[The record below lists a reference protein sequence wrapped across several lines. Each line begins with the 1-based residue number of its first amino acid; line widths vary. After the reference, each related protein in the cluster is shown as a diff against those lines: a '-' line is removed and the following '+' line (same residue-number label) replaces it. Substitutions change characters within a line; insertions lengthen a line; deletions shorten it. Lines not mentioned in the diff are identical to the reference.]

1 MDRLNLFPAPKTLV
15 PGKGTLPFKL
25 PLSIQAG
32 EHPSPRFRSAI
43 EAVPFLEEQDA
54 PIAPSEWR
62 IECGLIDCEDFS
74 DENYQLKI
82 SSEGIALN
90 AKTETGWF
98 RGLTT
103 LGQIVRECRSALP
116 CLLIEDGPELSE
128 RGYMLDI
135 SRCKVPTQDALY
147 ELVDTLA
154 ILKYN
159 QLQLYTEHTFAYRN
173 HQIVWENASP
183 LKAEE
188 IQSLDTYCYNRY
200 IELIPNQNSFGH
212 MDRWL
217 RHGAYKHLAECP
229 NGYTH
234 PLLGPIAWGGTLKPD
249 EESIDFVSKLYDELL
264 PNFRSNRVNV
274 GGDEPWELGQGWS
287 EEFVKERGK
296 HRVYIDHL
304 LQIYDLVE
312 RRGKTMQFWG
322 DIVLEDPELARELP
336 RNCLGIIWGYEANH
350 PFDEQCQV
358 FGNSGIPFYVA
369 PGTTAWNSIGGR
381 IQNSLH
387 NIREACRQAVNL
399 GAQGMLLTDWGD
411 FGHHQFPFTSYHAII
426 EASALSW
433 NQSSNGEY
441 NLDDAVDST
450 FLHGKSSAT
459 AKAILELSK
468 IVNSFEYRPHNRT
481 LLNDLLMS
489 KGRKLKDQ
497 LSHTTSGEL
506 EQCRERL
513 IKFISSMKA
522 DQPSWKAR
530 DLVSR
535 ELLFTSEL
543 LEFATRKGLMAL
555 SETGGDLQEE
565 RARLVK
571 GYRSLWLAR
580 NRPGGLDESAA
591 YLEKT

>member
-1 MDRLNLFPAPKTLV
+1 MDRLNLFPPPKSLV

-25 PLSIQAG
+25 PLAIQAG

-43 EAVPFLEEQDA
+43 KTVPFLEEQDA

-62 IECGLIDCEDFS
+62 IECGLVDYEDSS
-74 DENYQLKI
+74 DESYQLKI

-103 LGQIVRECRSALP
+103 LGQIVRECLYALP
-116 CLLIEDGPELSE
+116 CLLIEDGPDLSE

-147 ELVDTLA
+147 ELIDTLSA
-154 ILKYN
+154 LKYN

-173 HQIVWENASP
+173 HQTVWENASP
-183 LKAEE
+183 LTAEE

-200 IELIPNQNSFGH
+200 IELVPNQNSFGH

-217 RHGAYKHLAECP
+217 RHDAYRRLAECP
-229 NGYTH
+229 NGYMH
-234 PLLGPIAWGGTLKPD
+234 PLLGPLEWGGTLKPN
-249 EESIDFVSKLYDELL
+249 EESIAFICELYDELL

-287 EEFVKERGK
+287 EDLVKEHGK

-304 LQIYDLVE
+304 SRIHDLVDT
-312 RRGKTMQFWG
+312 RGKTMQLWG
-322 DIVLEDPELARELP
+322 DIVLEAPELARELP
-336 RNCLGIIWGYEANH
+336 KNCLGIIWGYEANH
-350 PFDEQCQV
+350 PFEEQCQV
-358 FGNSGIPFYVA
+358 FGNSRIPFYVA
-369 PGTTAWNSIGGR
+369 PGTSAWNSIGGR
-381 IQNSLH
+381 IQISLL
-387 NIREACRQAVNL
+387 NIEEACRQAVNH

-411 FGHHQFPFTSYHAII
+411 FGHHQFPFTSYYAII
-426 EASALSW
+426 GASALSW

-450 FLHGKSSAT
+450 FLRDTSLAT
-459 AKAILELSK
+459 AKAIFELSK
-468 IVNSFEYRPHNRT
+468 IVNSFQYKPDNRT

-489 KGRKLKDQ
+489 NGRKLRDQ
-497 LSHTTSGEL
+497 LGHTSAREL
-506 EQCRERL
+506 EQGRERL
-513 IKFISSMKA
+513 CEFISLTKA
-522 DQPSWKAR
+522 DKPSWKAN

-543 LEFATRKGLMAL
+543 LEFATRKGLNAF
-555 SETGGDLQEE
+555 SEVDGDLQEE
-565 RARLVK
+565 KGRLVGDYK
-571 GYRSLWLAR
+571 SLWLAR
-580 NRPGGLDESAA
+580 NRPGGLGESAA
-591 YLEKT
+591 YLEKA

>member
-15 PGKGTLPFKL
+15 PAKGTLPFKL
-25 PLSIQAG
+25 PLSIQAV

-43 EAVPFLEEQDA
+43 KAIPFLEEQDA
-54 PIAPSEWR
+54 PIATSEWR
-62 IECGLIDCEDFS
+62 IECGLVDCEDFS
-74 DENYQLKI
+74 DESYQLKI

-103 LGQIVRECRSALP
+103 LGQIVRECRYALP
-116 CLLIEDGPELSE
+116 CLLIEDGPDLSE

-135 SRCKVPTQDALY
+135 SRCKVPTQDTLY
-147 ELVDTLA
+147 ELIDTLA
-154 ILKYN
+154 ALKYN

-173 HQIVWENASP
+173 HQTVWENASP
-183 LKAEE
+183 LTAEE

-200 IELIPNQNSFGH
+200 IELVPNQNSFGH

-217 RHGAYKHLAECP
+217 RHDACKHLAECP

-234 PLLGPIAWGGTLKPD
+234 PLLGPLQWGGTLKPD
-249 EESIDFVSKLYDELL
+249 EDSLAFISKLYDELL
-264 PNFRSNRVNV
+264 PNFRSDRVNV

-287 EEFVKERGK
+287 EELVKERGE

-304 LQIYDLVE
+304 LRIYDLVE

-322 DIVLEDPELARELP
+322 DIVLEDPEFARELP

-381 IQNSLH
+381 IQNSLY
-387 NIREACRQAVNL
+387 NIEEACRQAVNH

-441 NLDDAVDST
+441 NLYDAVDST

-459 AKAILELSK
+459 AKAIFELSK
-468 IVNSFEYRPHNRT
+468 IVNSFEYRPDNRT

-489 KGRKLKDQ
+489 KGQKLKDQ
-497 LSHTTSGEL
+497 LSHATSGEL
-506 EQCRERL
+506 GQCRERL
-513 IKFISSMKA
+513 SEFISSMKV
-522 DQPSWKAR
+522 DQPSPKAS
-530 DLVSR
+530 DPVLR
-535 ELLFTSEL
+535 ELLLTSEL
-543 LEFATRKGLMAL
+543 LEFATRKGLKAF
-555 SETGGDLQEE
+555 SEVDGDLQEE
-565 RARLVK
+565 RARLVSE
-571 GYRSLWLAR
+571 YRSLWLAR

-591 YLEKT
+591 YLEKA